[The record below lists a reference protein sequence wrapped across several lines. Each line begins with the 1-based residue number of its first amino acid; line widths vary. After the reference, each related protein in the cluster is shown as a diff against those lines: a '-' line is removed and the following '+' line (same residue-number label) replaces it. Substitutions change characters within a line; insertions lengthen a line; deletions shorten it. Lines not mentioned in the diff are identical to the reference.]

1 MQCSRAYPCQPFHE
15 ILPTWEALTDKEII
29 ENFNDH
35 SDPFN
40 SYNIHLDFLQ
50 YTYLKKFLYSSKEL
64 SKVEAEMKV
73 LYKQVVYI
81 DEFLSLRSVMM
92 KKKMANLK
100 TSRRSKKTAAKIS
113 AVI

>member
-1 MQCSRAYPCQPFHE
+1 MLQQLDRKHSLEMFDNDSSREAQYFRILHDYKDIVKKSVMESKLLCAMQPSLSSVPTFSE

-50 YTYLKKFLYSSKEL
+50 YTYLKKFLYSSK
-64 SKVEAEMKV
+64 K
-73 LYKQVVYI
+73 
-81 DEFLSLRSVMM
+81 
-92 KKKMANLK
+92 
-100 TSRRSKKTAAKIS
+100 
-113 AVI
+113 